1 MEVPMRRIA
10 VVCMFLMILPVVGI
24 NTSCAHQIAPIP
36 SYYSQTDFLLTTPG
50 AAISALGGYV
60 NPAAYGLL
68 PGFEHQFFWSDQ
80 GAKLSSLR
88 RWGLFLGVPHLG
100 FGFVHHR
107 QTLPIA
113 GGQTRK
119 ASVTDYRI
127 AIAEG
132 DGSWAI
138 GLGYGWSGGD
148 SEDGPRENIFQLGL
162 MGRPLPYVSL
172 GVVGNFATGSSRRSG
187 IFDLAVRPLGT
198 PTVTLFADAE
208 LKKKDRL
215 EETRWGL
222 GGAVEFLPGIELVG
236 KYLDTEDFTLGLNF
250 SFGRSAVSA
259 APHYDDKQKLS
270 YTTYGI
276 RGGSPRPNV
285 FDRYLRKDK
294 RYLSL
299 EVKGKV
305 SYRKYRYFDEETHT
319 LYDLLSAL
327 DGAIEDPRIAGVA
340 INLSGISISRV
351 LAWEIREKLKEIRE
365 TGKKVVV
372 FMDDGG
378 MTEYHLAS
386 VADRIIINPEGI
398 LILPGYVAGHTYFRG
413 MLEKLGLGFD
423 EWRFFKYKSAGEILS
438 REGMSDADREQR
450 QALLDDLYAVV
461 REDVSVSRNISPEK
475 FDTWINEK
483 TLFSA
488 DIALAEG
495 LVDTL
500 GRWADAKEIIKSLER
515 KSKAMVGPKRLAAR
529 EFPSQIWG
537 AKPQIA
543 VVYAVGFCA
552 MDEGIRARQLEKIF
566 GQLKKDRQV
575 KSVVLRVDSPG
586 GLGLPADIVAEALR
600 KCAQEKPVIVSQGNV
615 AASAGYQISMY
626 ADTIVAAPGTV
637 TGSIGVAG
645 GWLWNKGFGSKLGL
659 TSDHVQVGDH
669 ADVGF
674 GIRIPFLGLPLPD
687 RNLTVE
693 ERTVVEDHIRASYKT
708 FVAQVAQGR
717 ELTEAQVDSVAQGR
731 AWSGMDGKRKG
742 LVDLIGG
749 LEKSLLLAKE
759 AAAIPPGREVEVV
772 ELPQKG
778 LFKLDMFKPEMPGF
792 SMKEDREWLYLK
804 LISEH
809 LGKPLPIIP
818 PDMYPE

>member
-1 MEVPMRRIA
+1 MRRIA
-10 VVCMFLMILPVVGI
+10 VVCVFLMTLSVLGI
-24 NTSCAHQIAPIP
+24 NASCAHQIAPIP

-50 AAISALGGYV
+50 AAGSALGGYV

-80 GAKLSSLR
+80 GAKLGSLR

-100 FGFVHHR
+100 FGCIHHR
-107 QTLPIA
+107 QTLPTV

-119 ASVTDYRI
+119 VSITDYRM

-132 DGSWAI
+132 EGSWAI

-148 SEDGPRENIFQLGL
+148 SQGYPRENIFQLGL
-162 MGRPLPYVSL
+162 MGRPFPYVSL
-172 GVVGNFATGSSRRSG
+172 GVAGNFATGSSNRSG
-187 IFDLAVRPLGT
+187 IFDLAVRPLGN

-208 LKKKDRL
+208 LAKKDRF
-215 EETRWGL
+215 EEARWGL

-236 KYLDTEDFTLGLNF
+236 KYLDTEAFTLGLNF

-259 APHYDDKQKLS
+259 APHYDDQQELS

-276 RGGSPRPNV
+276 RGGYPKLSL

-299 EVKGKV
+299 ELKGRV
-305 SYRKYRYFDEETHT
+305 SYRKYRYFDEQTHT
-319 LYDLLSAL
+319 LYDLLSSL
-327 DGAIEDPRIAGVA
+327 DAAIEDPRIAGVV
-340 INLSGISISRV
+340 INLSGIRISRV
-351 LAWEIREKLKEIRE
+351 LAWEIREKLKEVRK

-386 VADRIIINPEGI
+386 VADRIIMNPEGV

-423 EWRFFKYKSAGEILS
+423 EWRLFKYKSAGEILS
-438 REGMSDADREQR
+438 REGMSEADREQR

-461 REDVSVSRNISPEK
+461 REDIRVSRNISKQK
-475 FDTWINEK
+475 FDSWINEK
-483 TLFSA
+483 SLFSA

-500 GRWADAKEIIKSLER
+500 GRWVDAKEIIKSWEG
-515 KSKAMVGPKRLAAR
+515 KSKLMVGPKKLAAR

-537 AKPQIA
+537 DKPQIA

-552 MDEGIRARQLEKIF
+552 MDEGIKARQLEKIF
-566 GQLKKDRQV
+566 KQLKKDRQV
-575 KSVVLRVDSPG
+575 KGVVFRVDSPG

-600 KCAQEKPVIVSQGNV
+600 KCAQAKPVVVSQGNV

-626 ADTIVAAPGTV
+626 ADTIVAAPNTV

-645 GWLWNKGFGSKLGL
+645 GWVWNKGFGSKLGL
-659 TSDHVQVGDH
+659 TSDHVKVGDH

-674 GIRIPFLGLPLPD
+674 GIRIPFLGIPLPD

-693 ERTVVEDHIRASYKT
+693 ERGIIEDHIRASYKT

-717 ELTEAQVDSVAQGR
+717 KLTEAQVDSVAQGR
-731 AWSGMDGKRKG
+731 AWSGIDGHQKG

-749 LEKSLLLAKE
+749 LETSLLLAKE
-759 AAAIPPGREVEVV
+759 AAGIPPGREVEIV
-772 ELPQKG
+772 ELPRKG
-778 LFKLDMFKPEMPGF
+778 LFKLDMFKPQMPGF
-792 SMKEDREWLYLK
+792 SMQEDREWLYLK

-809 LGKPLPIIP
+809 PGRPLPIIP
-818 PDMYPE
+818 PDMYPEE